1 MGSLLHSGII
11 FILARGLLTILVKS
25 FGQDRVVVISLVH
38 LNYGLGYIRSWR

>member
-1 MGSLLHSGII
+1 LHSGII

-25 FGQDRVVVISLVH
+25 FGQDRVDVVVVISLVH